1 MDRMELIGITDAAAI
16 LQVGRTTVARF
27 IEAGDLEVVA
37 TVGRRRVRALN
48 RADVEKLAARRGVR
62 VFDAAALEVMANRGE
77 PNAND

>member
-1 MDRMELIGITDAAAI
+1 MNRMELIGITDAAEL

-48 RADVEKLAARRGVR
+48 RADVERLAARRGVR
-62 VFDAAALEVMANRGE
+62 VFDAAALEAMANRGE
-77 PNAND
+77 SNAND